1 MIDRY
6 NVTYY
11 DRYGDCGVHADK
23 DNEHGEW
30 IQYDDYIEEK
40 DSNVANPLL
49 GEVLDDWIT
58 DLETED
64 IYMIP
69 KLLEKMKKFKES
81 ISL

>member
-1 MIDRY
+1 MGRLEDELLGYTQSQGGKFEIE
-6 NVTYY
+6 
-11 DRYGDCGVHADK
+11 GKPLAD
-23 DNEHGEW
+23 H
-30 IQYDDYIEEK
+30 
-40 DSNVANPLL
+40 SVL